1 MPKLYA
7 GQGFGL
13 LVILTPKN
21 YCHAMTNAPTIW
33 INAGETSG
41 DLHGQ
46 LLVQALREQCPQASF
61 MGMAGPAMREEGV
74 DARLQTEA
82 LSVMGFTEVL
92 AQLPKIMGLLRTL
105 KEQLAKTRP
114 DVVVVIDAPD
124 FHFRVARIAQSL
136 GIPVVYYISPKLWA
150 WREGRVEFLRRHIDR
165 LVSILPFEVEFYAR
179 HGMGID
185 YVGHPLLDSIRTQK
199 ILEIKPRPNRI
210 GILPGSRKSE
220 IKSLLP
226 IFSQTAAL
234 LATRY
239 PELEFALP
247 VAPGMDRDLINA
259 CWTSKTPV
267 TLADSS
273 DRYELMRSCRAIMAA
288 SGTAT
293 LETALLEV
301 PTAVAYK
308 FSPLTYLLGR
318 MLVKVPFISLPN
330 LILGQCVFPEF
341 LQHDA
346 NASALAAALSQ
357 WIEDTPA
364 RARVLEQL
372 GTLPGLLGGG
382 GATTRAAKIVLE
394 AMRKPRNPA

>member
-1 MPKLYA
+1 
-7 GQGFGL
+7 
-13 LVILTPKN
+13 
-21 YCHAMTNAPTIW
+21 MTSTPTIW

-46 LLVQALREQCPQASF
+46 LLVQALREQCPGASF
-61 MGMAGPAMREEGV
+61 TGMAGPAMREEGV
-74 DARLQTEA
+74 ETQLRTEA

-92 AQLPKIMGLLRTL
+92 AQLPKIMKLLRDL
-105 KEQLAKTRP
+105 KDRLAQTRP

-150 WREGRVEFLRRHIDR
+150 WREGRVDFLRRHVER

-179 HGMGID
+179 HGMTID

-199 ILEIKPRPNRI
+199 ILETRPLANRI

-220 IKSLLP
+220 IMSLLP
-226 IFSQTAAL
+226 MFSQTAAL
-234 LATRY
+234 LSARY
-239 PELEFALP
+239 PELEFVLP
-247 VAPGMDRDLINA
+247 VAPGVDSSLITR

-273 DRYELMRSCRAIMAA
+273 ARYELMRSCRAIMAA

-293 LETALLEV
+293 LETALLGV
-301 PTAVAYK
+301 PTAVAYR

-330 LILGQCVFPEF
+330 LILGESVFPEF
-341 LQHDA
+341 LQHAA
-346 NASALAAALSQ
+346 NPPALAAAMSQ

-364 RARVLEQL
+364 RARVLERL
-372 GTLPGLLGGG
+372 GALPGLLGGG
-382 GATTRAAKIVLE
+382 GATARAAKIVLE
-394 AMRKPRNPA
+394 TMRKPCNPA